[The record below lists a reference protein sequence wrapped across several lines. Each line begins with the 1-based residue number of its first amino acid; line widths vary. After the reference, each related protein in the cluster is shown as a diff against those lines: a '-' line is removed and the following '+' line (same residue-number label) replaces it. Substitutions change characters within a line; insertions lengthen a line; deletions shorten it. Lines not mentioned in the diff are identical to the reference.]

1 MNKFFI
7 KKIADLKA
15 GIENIAATMCLD
27 VLKKYLSTKTLPEE
41 GFKLKEISTEETLTF
56 IKSLKGKKSIGM
68 DWICGYS
75 LKLASPILVEE
86 IQLLVNLT
94 IRHGKYYQKWKYTKV
109 LPGWKN
115 KGTRHEAKYYRPIS
129 NICEVSKIPEKA
141 VYEQVYSYLLENNL
155 LHENHHGFLKHHST
169 ATALQQIIDLWLK
182 AAENVQLSAALF
194 MDLSAGFDVIS
205 HRILLEK
212 MKLYKFDQNTVNW
225 FQSYL
230 EDRFQCVQVESCFS
244 PYLPVPWGDPQGSI
258 LGPLLFILL
267 ILELPEVPKQE
278 SQYETENPNENEEE
292 TTNEND
298 NEDNEPETANENSET
313 QIVIYADDNT
323 PTLSDK
329 DPLNLKERIEREAKQ
344 VTDWFQRN
352 EMITS
357 GDKTKLLIIGTKSNR
372 SRKLENNNL
381 VTNITVCNDTVTE
394 STSEKLLGLII
405 NNTLTWKQHLYG
417 DDENCGL
424 LKQLSQRIG
433 ILKRLRKYIPDTKF
447 KQIVAG
453 IFTSKVIYCITVW
466 GRVWN
471 ITNNDNPERSN
482 TISKKEM
489 KKNQIL
495 QNKTMRLLT
504 GMGYDTPVKTLLKK
518 CNQLSVH
525 QLVAFHTACQT
536 YRIYT
541 EKLPHYHYNRLFQ
554 NENEDGRNTRS
565 KMKPIDFELSLAKGS
580 FFFQA
585 SKIWGRLPSHIRNMP
600 KLKSFKTSCRKWIQ
614 ENIDIN
620 P

>member
-1 MNKFFI
+1 
-7 KKIADLKA
+7 
-15 GIENIAATMCLD
+15 MC
-27 VLKKYLSTKTLPEE
+27 
-41 GFKLKEISTEETLTF
+41 
-56 IKSLKGKKSIGM
+56 
-68 DWICGYS
+68 
-75 LKLASPILVEE
+75 
-86 IQLLVNLT
+86 
-94 IRHGKYYQKWKYTKV
+94 
-109 LPGWKN
+109 
-115 KGTRHEAKYYRPIS
+115 
-129 NICEVSKIPEKA
+129 
-141 VYEQVYSYLLENNL
+141 
-155 LHENHHGFLKHHST
+155 
-169 ATALQQIIDLWLK
+169 
-182 AAENVQLSAALF
+182 
-194 MDLSAGFDVIS
+194 
-205 HRILLEK
+205 
-212 MKLYKFDQNTVNW
+212 
-225 FQSYL
+225 
-230 EDRFQCVQVESCFS
+230 
-244 PYLPVPWGDPQGSI
+244 PWGVPQGSI
-258 LGPLLFILL
+258 LGPLLFILF

-417 DDENCGL
+417 DDENRGL

-453 IFTSKVIYCITVW
+453 IFTSKLIYCITVW

-489 KKNQIL
+489 KKNSNFTEQNHDITYRHGVMIL
-495 QNKTMRLLT
+495 Q
-504 GMGYDTPVKTLLKK
+504 
-518 CNQLSVH
+518 
-525 QLVAFHTACQT
+525 
-536 YRIYT
+536 
-541 EKLPHYHYNRLFQ
+541 
-554 NENEDGRNTRS
+554 
-565 KMKPIDFELSLAKGS
+565 
-580 FFFQA
+580 
-585 SKIWGRLPSHIRNMP
+585 
-600 KLKSFKTSCRKWIQ
+600 
-614 ENIDIN
+614 
-620 P
+620 